1 MRGKK
6 ANLRKI
12 EPDAK
17 YKSKLVTKFINVIM
31 QDGKK
36 DIAEKIM
43 YKAMDLLSKSAKKK
57 KALEALEEAI
67 DNVKPKVEVRSRRVG
82 GANYQIPVPV
92 NERRQQSLAIRWI
105 VAAARQNRSGSTF
118 AKQLGQVLTQSLNK
132 EGAAFK
138 KKEDTHKMA
147 EANRAFARFAW

>member
-6 ANLRKI
+6 ASAREI

-17 YKSKLVTKFINVIM
+17 FKSKLVTKFINIVM

-36 DIAEKIM
+36 SVAEKIM
-43 YKAMDLLSKSAKKK
+43 YEAMDLLEKGAKKK

-82 GANYQIPVPV
+82 GANYQVPVPV

-105 VAAARQNRSGSTF
+105 VEAARGNRGSSTF
-118 AKQLGQVLTQSLNK
+118 SNQLGQVLLQSFKK